1 VTALR
6 VAFPWAAVAWLAG
19 CAVGSRLAR
28 SSPACAVA
36 LVAGGVALRSVAGR
50 RLAFAGLG
58 LLAMALAP
66 PVAVSRGFPD
76 PLRPVQAL
84 ARATGPPR
92 AGLYGWRLPVR
103 IERLRQGTR
112 VELWPESG
120 FVSLPAEPPRGVH
133 RFRVVGYLSR
143 PPGFANGGPMQP
155 GPWRLQVKSLRFL
168 EPLPGGWKGRWQ
180 SLSLAAR
187 GWIRKELG
195 RQWSGAGG
203 AQSRGSRLARALLL
217 GEAEALPPHL
227 RRALRRFGLA
237 HLVAVSGLH
246 VTLLVGLGGLV
257 GRLLLPRPLRWCAAA
272 TAGCGYLLT
281 IGPRPTLLR
290 ASGMA
295 LLAAA
300 ALRSGRPP
308 QALHALGSVALLL
321 GLGDPRGLRQL
332 GLQLTLAAT
341 AGILVF
347 GSLLTRLWAGRW
359 GLGGR
364 ALAASLGAQLATW
377 PWALPAFHLV
387 APLAPLCNLLA
398 VPWAG
403 LVLGIA
409 VLRCVLPPW
418 LPWLAPPLVVALD
431 SAAAPLW
438 WSAALP
444 ARFACLV
451 PFAHG
456 GLAATAL
463 ALGAGLVLLRPRA
476 GLAGLCGVLLL
487 ARLVVGPG
495 RPRDPELRVLDVGQ
509 GEAIVLA
516 DGKAT
521 VLIDGGGWG
530 SGDAAGVILLPAL
543 ARAGIRS
550 LDAVALTHPD
560 LDHCGGLAGIVD
572 YLPVAELWT
581 PAGWPAEGCAL
592 ELLASPGPALRPLWA
607 GERREVGRWRLEALH
622 PAAGARLSGNDRS
635 LVLRAQ
641 VLGVRFLLTGDVEA
655 AAEREIL
662 DRQADSALRCDVLKL
677 AHHGSR
683 SSTSTAFLAAVAP
696 RLAIA
701 SAGRDNRYGHPSR
714 IVRERLAAAGVPLLS
729 TDRHGQILL
738 RILPSGG
745 WRGRGRLVLAG

>member
-1 VTALR
+1 MV
-6 VAFPWAAVAWLAG
+6 FPWAAVAWLAG
-19 CAVGSRLAR
+19 CAAGSRLAR
-28 SSPACAVA
+28 GSPGWALA
-36 LVAGGVALRSVAGR
+36 LVAGGVALRSAAGR

-66 PVAVSRGFPD
+66 PVALSGAFPD
-76 PLRPVQAL
+76 PGRPVRAV

-92 AGLYGWRLPVR
+92 AGLYGWRVPVQ

-112 VELWPESG
+112 VELWPETA
-120 FVSLPAEPPRGVH
+120 FVNLPAEPPHGAH
-133 RFRVVGYLSR
+133 RFRIAGYLSR
-143 PPGFANGGPMQP
+143 PPGFANGGPMRP

-168 EPLPGGWKGRWQ
+168 KPLPSGWRGRWRGF
-180 SLSLAAR
+180 SLAAR
-187 GWIRKELG
+187 AWIRCELG
-195 RQWSGAGG
+195 RRAGG
-203 AQSRGSRLARALLL
+203 LGGKSRGSRLARALLL

-246 VTLLVGLGGLV
+246 VTLLVALGGVV
-257 GRLLLPRPLRWCAAA
+257 GRLFLPRPLRWCAAA
-272 TAGCGYLLT
+272 AAGCGYLLT

-295 LLAAA
+295 LLAAT

-321 GLGDPRGLRQL
+321 GFGDPRGLREL

-347 GSLLTRLWAGRW
+347 GPLLVERWKRRWVGRW
-359 GLGGR
+359 PIAGR

-387 APLAPLCNLLA
+387 APLAPFCNLLA

-403 LVLGIA
+403 IVLGIA
-409 VLRCVLPPW
+409 VLRCALPPW
-418 LPWLAPPLVVALD
+418 LPWLAPLLAGLLD
-431 SAAAPLW
+431 AAAAPLW

-444 ARFACLV
+444 ARLACLV

-456 GLAATAL
+456 GVVAAAL
-463 ALGAGLVLLRPRA
+463 ALAAGWTLLRPRS
-476 GLAGLCGVLLL
+476 GLAGLCGALLL
-487 ARLVVGPG
+487 VRILIGPQRSG
-495 RPRDPELRVLDVGQ
+495 DPELRLLDVGQ
-509 GEAIVLA
+509 GEAILMT
-516 DGKAT
+516 DGEAK

-530 SGDAAGVILLPAL
+530 SGDPAGVILLPAL

-560 LDHCGGLAGIVD
+560 LDHCGGLVGIVD
-572 YLPVAELWT
+572 YLPVAEVWT

-592 ELLASPGPALRPLWA
+592 DLVKASGPILRPLWA
-607 GERREVGRWRLEALH
+607 GERRRIGRWRLEALH
-622 PAAGARLSGNDRS
+622 PAAGARGSGNNRS
-635 LVLRAQ
+635 LVLGAE

-662 DRQADSALRCDVLKL
+662 DRAVGSALRCDVLKL

-683 SSTSTAFLAAVAP
+683 SSTTASFLAAAAP

-701 SAGRDNRYGHPSR
+701 SAGRGNRYGHPSR
-714 IVRERLAAAGVPLLS
+714 IVQERLAAAGVPLLS

-738 RILPSGG
+738 RVSPPKGL
-745 WRGRGRLVLAG
+745 RGRLSLAG